1 MLCNLVARRLVNTT
15 AALAAALPH
24 WNLAREVVDKVRE
37 SEYPGGMAHACEFET
52 SIYLYLKPELVEKE
66 KMVAETP
73 SKLSR
78 FIYDDLFGSGPVHF
92 VNRWSR
98 VTQSGVEGDPFKASA
113 EKGKLIIEA
122 EIANLIEF
130 AKSFREMP
138 DLPHVDLNHKK
149 NS

>member
-1 MLCNLVARRLVNTT
+1 VARRIVNTT
-15 AALAAALPH
+15 PALAAAVPH
-24 WNLAREVVDKVRE
+24 WNLSREVVDRIRE

-52 SIYLYLKPELVEKE
+52 SIYLYLKPELVEKD

-73 SKLSR
+73 SRLSK

-113 EKGKLIIEA
+113 EKGKQIVEA

-130 AKSFREMP
+130 ARSFRELPNLP
-138 DLPHVDLNHKK
+138 DVDLNYQKQ
-149 NS
+149 N